1 MESFK
6 PRQMQKIHKKNKDST
21 ESASLRQKA
30 EELLHEKLATQQPLN
45 YEGDIQKMLHELEV
59 HQIELEIQNEELRIA
74 LENEAL
80 ATNKYTTLYDF
91 APAGYFTL
99 DRDGNITNLNLNGA
113 KMLGMERGR
122 LINAKLKHFINR
134 DDKDAFQAF
143 HNSIFK
149 GEIKQ
154 TCELQLENWVNQSCF
169 VFLEGIKSDDNNT
182 CFVTAIDITLR
193 HKAEEALKESETR
206 LKVLNA
212 TKDKFFSIIAHDL
225 RNPFTS
231 IIGFSSLLMSQS
243 DNKSNEVVIKYSKII
258 YESSLR
264 AMDLLKNL
272 MEWANLQTGKISFN
286 PKQLEFTN
294 IITTVIELLTD
305 LAGQKSITIV
315 RDTDPGITTFA
326 DEEMINTVLRNLVS
340 NAIKFTKPGGEI
352 TISARVNS
360 DELIVSVGDNGVGM
374 DKKQLNKLFR
384 IEENS
389 STKGTQNEE
398 GTGLG
403 LVLCKE
409 FILRHQGKI
418 WVESTLGAGSKFF
431 FTIPQEKN
439 QC

>member
-1 MESFK
+1 
-6 PRQMQKIHKKNKDST
+6 
-21 ESASLRQKA
+21 
-30 EELLHEKLATQQPLN
+30 
-45 YEGDIQKMLHELEV
+45 
-59 HQIELEIQNEELRIA
+59 
-74 LENEAL
+74 
-80 ATNKYTTLYDF
+80 
-91 APAGYFTL
+91 
-99 DRDGNITNLNLNGA
+99 
-113 KMLGMERGR
+113 
-122 LINAKLKHFINR
+122 
-134 DDKDAFQAF
+134 
-143 HNSIFK
+143 
-149 GEIKQ
+149 
-154 TCELQLENWVNQSCF
+154 
-169 VFLEGIKSDDNNT
+169 
-182 CFVTAIDITLR
+182 
-193 HKAEEALKESETR
+193 
-206 LKVLNA
+206 
-212 TKDKFFSIIAHDL
+212 
-225 RNPFTS
+225 
-231 IIGFSSLLMSQS
+231 
-243 DNKSNEVVIKYSKII
+243 
-258 YESSLR
+258 
-264 AMDLLKNL
+264 MDLLKNL